1 MVSTSFWNRLSEE
14 EKSEYRGL
22 SSRFIKAVM
31 KSDAKD
37 GFEFC
42 EMYKIKSENG
52 LYFLSKENSNEIF
65 ADITSKSRLVI
76 ETLQAD
82 AGQNYGR

>member
-1 MVSTSFWNRLSEE
+1 MVSTSYWNRFSEE
-14 EKSEYRGL
+14 EKAEYKEF
-22 SSRFIKAVM
+22 SARFIKAVM
-31 KSDAKD
+31 NSDARD
-37 GFEFC
+37 GFDFC
-42 EMYKIKSENG
+42 EKYKVKSKNG
-52 LYFLSKENSNEIF
+52 LYFLSKEDSEIIF